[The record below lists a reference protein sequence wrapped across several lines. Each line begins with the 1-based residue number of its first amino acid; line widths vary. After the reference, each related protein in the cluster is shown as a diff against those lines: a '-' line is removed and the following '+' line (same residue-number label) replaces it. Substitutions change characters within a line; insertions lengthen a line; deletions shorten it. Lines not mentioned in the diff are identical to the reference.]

1 MPARN
6 LVLFPILC
14 ALTSCN
20 YVVDRSLDFVD
31 QYRIAIGAGSV
42 VGARISQLGL
52 VDTGLMFGVKPA
64 AATLGLRYGRA
75 FYFEQG
81 DPTMDADQAE
91 IIKTTHI
98 VGMDYGKGSYK
109 SARNSAAVLPAL
121 FTWTDSTP
129 TDFEWQVPE
138 EGEDFEDRSWLWSA
152 NTFESNRY
160 AQIHAFDMEV
170 GVGLF
175 VYVEVGY
182 SPGELLDF
190 LLGLFTIDIAD
201 DDGRF

>member
-1 MPARN
+1 MPSRN
-6 LVLFPILC
+6 FFLLPILC

-20 YVVDRSLDFVD
+20 YLVDRTLDFVD

-42 VGARISQLGL
+42 VGARSSNLGL

-64 AATLGLRYGRA
+64 AAALGVRYSRP
-75 FYFEQG
+75 YFF
-81 DPTMDADQAE
+81 DNRNVTMDADQPE

-98 VGMDYGKGSYK
+98 VEMDYGKGSYK
-109 SARNSAAVLPAL
+109 SARNSVAVLPAL

-138 EGEDFEDRSWLWSA
+138 EGENFEDHSWLWSA
-152 NTFESNRY
+152 NTFEHNRY
-160 AQIHAFDMEV
+160 AQIHAFDIEAE
-170 GVGLF
+170 VGLF
-175 VYVEVGY
+175 VYLEVGY

-190 LLGLFTIDIAD
+190 LLGLFTIDIAE